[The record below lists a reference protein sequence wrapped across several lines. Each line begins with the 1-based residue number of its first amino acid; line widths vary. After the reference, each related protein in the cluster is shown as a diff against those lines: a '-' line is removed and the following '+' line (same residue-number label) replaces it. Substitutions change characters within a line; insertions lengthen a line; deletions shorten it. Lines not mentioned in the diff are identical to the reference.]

1 MEKIFSPIWF
11 CLLFFLPKGLS
22 AQDSLDFSGQASVW
36 ALYNGRNELP
46 AYVGGR
52 YIPQIYFGVPLKNDL
67 KVDFDV
73 SVNMNGSMGF
83 HPFDS
88 LRASGLVKPYRLWIR
103 YSTPHME
110 IRAGLQKINFGSASL
125 LRPLMWFDEV
135 DPRDPLKLTDG
146 VWGVLGRYYFLN
158 NANIWIWSL
167 YGNREPRAWDFAG
180 TAKNIPEA
188 GGRIQIPVPSGEA
201 ALSFHHRIADTRGIE
216 YVLGYSR
223 IAENRIGFD
232 IRLDLPAGIWFE
244 GSWVNRRKDLG
255 IYTNQEIF
263 NLGLDYTFGI
273 GNGLYAIYEQL
284 MVSNDELAFRFEN
297 TITFSLLSLSYP
309 IGLFDNISGI
319 VYYDWGNSDI
329 YSFINWQKQFNNI
342 TIYLM
347 GYWNPDKY
355 NLPSLKGEQNLFA
368 GKGIQ
373 VMLVLNH

>member
-1 MEKIFSPIWF
+1 MQKIISPIWF
-11 CLLFFLPKGLS
+11 FLILFVPKDLS

-36 ALYNGRNELP
+36 ALYNGGSKLP
-46 AYVGGR
+46 LYVGGR
-52 YIPQIYFGVPLKNDL
+52 YIPQVYYGVPLKNDR
-67 KVDFDV
+67 KIDFDV
-73 SVNMNGSMGF
+73 SVNMNGSIGI

-88 LRASGLVKPYRLWIR
+88 LRSTGLLKPYRLWIR
-103 YSTPHME
+103 YSTPQFE

-158 NANIWIWSL
+158 NANIWIWGL
-167 YGNREPRAWDFAG
+167 YGNRDPRAWDFAG
-180 TAKNIPEA
+180 TTKNTPEA

-201 ALSFHHRIADTRGIE
+201 ALSFHHRIADTRGSE
-216 YVLGYSR
+216 YVLGYRR

-232 IRLDLPAGIWFE
+232 IRLDLLAGIWFE

-263 NLGLDYTFGI
+263 NIGLDYTFGI

-284 MVSNDELAFRFEN
+284 LVSNDENAFRFDN

-342 TIYLM
+342 TIYFM
-347 GYWNPDKY
+347 GYWNPVKY